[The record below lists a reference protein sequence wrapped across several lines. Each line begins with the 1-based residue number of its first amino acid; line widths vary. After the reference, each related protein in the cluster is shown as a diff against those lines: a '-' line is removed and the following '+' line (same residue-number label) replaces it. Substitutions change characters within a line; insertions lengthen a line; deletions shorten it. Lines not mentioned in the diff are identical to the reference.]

1 MEHEKNNTRC
11 LFKYILPAIN
21 NGFMYEPSK
30 GEVMLKIKERKKI
43 KKVIEKVCLVTTLI
57 EKSPI
62 ASSEKILKNL
72 KKYKSLEIEESST
85 STKEE
90 NE

>member
-1 MEHEKNNTRC
+1 MRC

-21 NGFMYEPSK
+21 NGFIYEPSK
-30 GEVMLKIKERKKI
+30 GEVILKIKERKKI
-43 KKVIEKVCLVTTLI
+43 KKVIENVCLVTTLI

-62 ASSEKILKNL
+62 ASNEKRLKNL

-85 STKEE
+85 NIVEE